1 MFCWF
6 IPSYLIN
13 ILCISLFQSHYLIYS
28 LEKSS
33 FLSIQFLWTV
43 LLAILTSLRIC
54 SAFAFF
60 IMVTFQLIFRTLL
73 FEFLISSE
81 LKKSHVVYK
90 LSYILCSVFAFLPFV
105 FLLHFPPWDHATVH
119 SNHGAFGIYSTSR
132 FVNRRINCCF
142 TIDLYS
148 LYGELYFTEKRANVM
163 MHT

>member
-105 FLLHFPPWDHATVH
+105 FLLHFPL
-119 SNHGAFGIYSTSR
+119 GIMQLFIPIMGRSGSILPPDLLIGGLTAVLLSICTPYMVSCILQ
-132 FVNRRINCCF
+132 RRG
-142 TIDLYS
+142 LM
-148 LYGELYFTEKRANVM
+148 L
-163 MHT
+163 